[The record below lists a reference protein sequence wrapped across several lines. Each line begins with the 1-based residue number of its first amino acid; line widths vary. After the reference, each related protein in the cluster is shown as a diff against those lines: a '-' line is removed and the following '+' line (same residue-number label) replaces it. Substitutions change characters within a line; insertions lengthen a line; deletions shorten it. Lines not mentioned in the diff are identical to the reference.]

1 MNKRKIF
8 IILGVVVL
16 AGTIFLV
23 TSISSD
29 SSSASNQEGKKPAR
43 ETAVVVDTKQ
53 VDNQVIQTYINITGR
68 LQPEDKIDI
77 FAEVS
82 GVLQNTGKPFK
93 EGVYYRRGQIL
104 LRINDDEARQNL
116 NAQKNGFIN
125 SLAQVVPDLKIDYP
139 DIYEPWKDYML
150 AIEMGENLPSLPPVE
165 TEQQKLFITGRNI
178 YTQYYNIKQLE
189 SRLDKYV
196 IRAPFN
202 GTITE
207 VDINQGTLVRSM
219 QKLGEFVKTG
229 VYELEAAVNI
239 DELPFIEP
247 GKKVIVMPV
256 KRDQEYEGTIARIN
270 QQVDQQ
276 TQTVEIFIR
285 VYGEN
290 LLSGMYLEGKIA
302 ANQYRNAL
310 KIPRESLLNDEM
322 VYIVRDSTA
331 TLQKVEVLKATED
344 EAIVKGLPD
353 GSTIIIEE
361 QNAAFEG
368 TKVAAA
374 QE

>member
-8 IILGVVVL
+8 IILGVVIL
-16 AGTIFLV
+16 AATLFMV

-29 SSSASNQEGKKPAR
+29 SSSKPDQEGEEAVNQ
-43 ETAVVVDTKQ
+43 TAVVVDTKKAK
-53 VDNQVIQTYINITGR
+53 NQVIQTYIEITGR

-77 FAEVS
+77 YAEVS

-93 EGVYYRRGQIL
+93 EGVYYRRGQVL
-104 LRINDDEARQNL
+104 VRINNDEAQQNL
-116 NAQKNGFIN
+116 NAQKNSFIN

-139 DIYEPWKDYML
+139 DIYEPWKNYML
-150 AIEMGENLPSLPPVE
+150 AIEMGESLPPLPPVE
-165 TEQQKLFITGRNI
+165 TEQQKLFLTGRNV

-202 GTITE
+202 GSITE

-247 GKKVIVMPV
+247 GKKVILMPV
-256 KRDQEYEGTIARIN
+256 KGDQDYEGSISRIN
-270 QQVDQQ
+270 KRVDQQ
-276 TQTVEIFIR
+276 TQTVEVFIR
-285 VYGEN
+285 VYGDD

-302 ANQYRNAL
+302 ANQYSNAL
-310 KIPRESLLNDEM
+310 RIPRESLLNGDM
-322 VYIVRDSTA
+322 VFIIQDSTA
-331 TLQKVEVLKATED
+331 TLQNVEVLKTTED
-344 EAIVKGLPD
+344 EAIVKGLPN

-368 TKVAAA
+368 TKVSAA
-374 QE
+374 QG

>member
-8 IILGVVVL
+8 IILGVVIL
-16 AGTIFLV
+16 AGTIFLA

-29 SSSASNQEGKKPAR
+29 SSSKTNQKDSQSAG
-43 ETAVVVDTKQ
+43 ETAVVVDTKKA
-53 VDNQVIQTYINITGR
+53 DNQVIETFIDITGR
-68 LQPEDKIDI
+68 LQPEEKIDI

-93 EGVYYRRGQIL
+93 EGVYYRRGQVL
-104 LRINDDEARQNL
+104 VRIDDDEAQQDL
-116 NAQKNGFIN
+116 NAQKNSFIN
-125 SLAQVVPDLKIDYP
+125 SLARIVPDLKIDYP
-139 DIYEPWKDYML
+139 EIYEPWKDYML
-150 AIEMGENLPSLPPVE
+150 DIDMEENLPPLPQVK
-165 TEQQKLFITGRNI
+165 TDQQKLFLTGRDV

-207 VDINQGTLVRSM
+207 VAINQGTLVRSM

-239 DELPFIEP
+239 DELPYIET
-247 GKKVIVMPV
+247 GKKVELQVV
-256 KRDQEYEGTIARIN
+256 KGDTEYEGTIARIN
-270 QQVDQQ
+270 ERVNQQ
-276 TQTVEIFIR
+276 TQTVEVFIR

-290 LLSGMYLEGKIA
+290 LLSGMYLEGKIPA
-302 ANQYRNAL
+302 SEYSDAL
-310 KIPRESLLNDEM
+310 RIPRESLLKENM
-322 VYIVRDSTA
+322 VYIIRDSTA
-331 TLQKVEVLKATED
+331 TLQPVEVLKTSEK

-353 GSTIIIEE
+353 GSIIITEE

-368 TKVAAA
+368 TKVSAD
-374 QE
+374 QG